1 MRHKRT
7 RAVAAACV
15 VTFCATAFLSSC
27 QPIDRNPPPQV
38 KGGDPAAGA
47 KDISGFGCG
56 GCHVIPG
63 IAGADGT
70 VGPPLT
76 DFGHRGFIA
85 GELANNPSNLMLWL
99 RNPRGVEPKTDMP
112 DLGVDP
118 TQARD
123 IAAYLYTLD

>member
-1 MRHKRT
+1 
-7 RAVAAACV
+7 V
-15 VTFCATAFLSSC
+15 
-27 QPIDRNPPPQV
+27 DRNPPPQV
-38 KGGDPAAGA
+38 RGGDPAAGA
-47 KDISGFGCG
+47 HDISSLGCG

-63 IAGADGT
+63 ITGADGT

-85 GELANNPSNLMLWL
+85 GELSNNPPNLMRWL
-99 RNPRGVEPKTDMP
+99 RDPKGVEPGTDMP